1 MLKEKNMEKPHLII
15 QSILLGVC
23 LLCCSTIIKAQ
34 STENISAMPPIDLEK
49 ARAVIANR
57 DKQFSK
63 YLFNGDSLAL
73 VNMYTKDAQLG
84 TSKGTEIPSTLGSWV
99 RSSIKDDTRN
109 VTFTTTSLTSDGE
122 FLIEVGYA
130 ETKDSLNKLKHKGK
144 YLVVWKQENEEWKLY
159 RDIGL

>member
-1 MLKEKNMEKPHLII
+1 MKRSHSITK
-15 QSILLGVC
+15 SILFSIC
-23 LLCCSTIIKAQ
+23 MLCCNTIIKAQ
-34 STENISAMPPIDLEK
+34 STENISVTSPIDIEK

-84 TSKGTEIPSTLGSWV
+84 TSKGPEIQSALGRWV

-109 VTFTTTSLTSDGE
+109 VTFTTTSLTSEGE
-122 FLIEVGYA
+122 FLIEIGSA
-130 ETKDSLNKLKHKGK
+130 ETKDSFNILKYKGK
-144 YLVVWKQENEEWKLY
+144 YLVVWKQEEGEWKLY